1 MRGRGFVE
9 RSIAGVLE
17 SLEHALS
24 SEELARS
31 DGLAQSVDPRVK
43 VAGALALIVATVT
56 SRKLTM
62 IAAIFAVAVL
72 FALLSKVPMR
82 TLVGRVWLGAFLFTG
97 TIAIPAIFLTPGNV
111 VWRAPLLNWPITAE
125 GLRSAAY
132 LVSRVETCATLSL
145 LLVLSTPWNHVLKAL
160 RVFRVP
166 VVIVVILGMTYRY
179 ILLMLTMALDMFESR
194 QSRMVGVLAPR
205 DRRRLAI
212 GTAGVLLAKTLQ
224 LSGDVYS
231 AMLSRGFRGEVY
243 LVDDFQMRTTDWTAS
258 AVLTTLA
265 ALAFFGG
272 R

>member
-1 MRGRGFVE
+1 M
-9 RSIAGVLE
+9 
-17 SLEHALS
+17 
-24 SEELARS
+24 
-31 DGLAQSVDPRVK
+31 
-43 VAGALALIVATVT
+43 
-56 SRKLTM
+56 
-62 IAAIFAVAVL
+62 
-72 FALLSKVPMR
+72 
-82 TLVGRVWLGAFLFTG
+82 
-97 TIAIPAIFLTPGNV
+97 
-111 VWRAPLLNWPITAE
+111 
-125 GLRSAAY
+125 
-132 LVSRVETCATLSL
+132 
-145 LLVLSTPWNHVLKAL
+145 KAL

-231 AMLSRGFRGEVY
+231 AMLSRGFCGEVY

-265 ALAFFGG
+265 ALAFWGG